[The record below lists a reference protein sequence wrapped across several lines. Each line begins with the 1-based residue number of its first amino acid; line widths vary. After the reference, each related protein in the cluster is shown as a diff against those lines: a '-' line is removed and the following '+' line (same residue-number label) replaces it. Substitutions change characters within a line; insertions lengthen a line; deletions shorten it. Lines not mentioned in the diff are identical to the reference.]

1 MRRWLLRATQ
11 LLKWQHSVE
20 PGHIL
25 VAIYHTPASKGVGR
39 AQRIRDNGL
48 REVGCFKIQKCKT
61 HTRSCHRWNV
71 SSQPGVFGGLSM
83 AIVGAKHFY
92 FAKNTYTS
100 WQAHTQFAEF
110 VWVRSPR
117 QVHANF
123 ATTSSC
129 LRVFPSF
136 LAGCWYSSW
145 FSYSPIQD
153 LPCRFAFAVGQII
166 FHNTLHTV
174 KLFLLLYPQLV
185 AAHTREMNGVFQR
198 A

>member
-1 MRRWLLRATQ
+1 M
-11 LLKWQHSVE
+11 
-20 PGHIL
+20 
-25 VAIYHTPASKGVGR
+25 
-39 AQRIRDNGL
+39 
-48 REVGCFKIQKCKT
+48 GCFKIQKCKT

-198 A
+198 AQIEEHERSPSRNSRGKRAEREVPLILHRNARFEWAGRRSAPQCRPLP